1 MKSISIFILLIFGH
15 FLKPAAQNIKTYQVN
30 YQAVFNIKYDIDKQY
45 RSYQSMLLV
54 QQNTS
59 HFIMLPSP
67 VELPIHE
74 TIIESDSSFRVIK
87 HSSKARMVFGEVDL
101 AGRERYFE
109 DTLHSMRWSISEEVR
124 MIDSFQC
131 RRANTRFRG
140 RDYVAWYCPDIPIPN
155 GPWKMGGLPGLI
167 VELKEKSGDMHFLLQ
182 SIQIKTLPDIVN
194 HPIMR
199 QKHPDIQGYL
209 EYWRKL
215 VARMKGMAAAQ
226 PGTDCLTCE
235 TTPSIS
241 IRKWEKFN
249 P

>member
-1 MKSISIFILLIFGH
+1 MKHFSIFILF
-15 FLKPAAQNIKTYQVN
+15 FLGLFLRPAAQTIKTYLVT
-30 YQAVFNIKYDIDKQY
+30 YQGVYNLKYDIDKQY
-45 RSYQSMLLV
+45 RSYQSILMA
-54 QQNTS
+54 QQNAS
-59 HFIMLPSP
+59 HFIMLPSQ
-67 VELPIHE
+67 VDMPIHE
-74 TIIESDSSFRVIK
+74 SIVESDSSFRVIK
-87 HSSKARMVFGEVDL
+87 YPSKARLVFGEVDL
-101 AGRERYFE
+101 AGRERFFE
-109 DTLHSMRWSISEEVR
+109 DTLHPMRWSISDEVR
-124 MIDSFQC
+124 MIDSFEC

-140 RDYVAWYCPDIPIPN
+140 RDYVAWYCADIPIPN

-182 SIQIKTLPDIVN
+182 SIQIKPLPDIVN
-194 HPIMR
+194 HPVMR
-199 QKHPDIQGYL
+199 QQYPDVEAYL

-235 TTPSIS
+235 TTPTVS